1 MKKRIW
7 LGVPAI
13 AAAGLLAWFGPDLLG
28 MYRLDRYIT
37 ASAAAY
43 NADGSPWPR
52 VTDACIG
59 CHGTKGN
66 SLHQGY
72 PSLAGQPAPY
82 VATQLHKF
90 ASGERSNPIMGP
102 LAKTMSEAEINDLAG
117 HFARQPAGANRYF
130 TPDAGLLE
138 KGKRLVA
145 SGNCAACH
153 GSQLMGHDQ
162 FPRLAGQGYEYLLAQ
177 FDAFATGTRGEPT
190 GMMKSVAAAASPEDR
205 KAMAT
210 YLASLAPRKP

>member
-7 LGVPAI
+7 LGGAAI

-28 MYRLDRYIT
+28 LYRLDRYIS

-43 NADGSPWPR
+43 EASSGPWPH
-52 VTDACIG
+52 VTDVCIS
-59 CHGTKGN
+59 CHGVKGN

-82 VATQLHKF
+82 VAAQLRKF
-90 ASGERSNPIMGP
+90 ASGERPNPTMGP
-102 LAKTMSEAEINDLAG
+102 LAMTMSETEIHHLAD
-117 HFARQPAGANRYF
+117 HFARQPVGDNRYF
-130 TPDAGLLE
+130 MPDAGLLE
-138 KGKRLVA
+138 KGRQLVS

-153 GSQLMGHDQ
+153 GGQLMGRDQ
-162 FPRLAGQGYEYLLAQ
+162 FPRLAGQGYDYLLAQ
-177 FDAFATGTRGEPT
+177 FDAFAAGARSEPT
-190 GMMKSVAAAASPEDR
+190 GMMKGIATAASAEDR

-210 YLASLAPRKP
+210 YLASLAPPKK